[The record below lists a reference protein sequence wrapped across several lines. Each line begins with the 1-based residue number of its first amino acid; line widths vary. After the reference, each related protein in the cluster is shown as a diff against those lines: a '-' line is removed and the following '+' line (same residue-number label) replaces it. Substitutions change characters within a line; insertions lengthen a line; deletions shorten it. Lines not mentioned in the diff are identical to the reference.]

1 MAVKQFYLVGSSPD
15 TARDIDITPSADFAA
30 LQKQLALEF
39 NIVEPTGLCIGL
51 QTDDSGALTTLDSIT
66 ATITPIGITIDG
78 QPIREPTGPDGFPLV
93 GSFYEIFPD
102 HLGNHARLFRKY
114 GSVIKTTN
122 MGKTTYLTEDPRVAA
137 HALTE
142 SQYFSKRINKNHPL
156 WGIKDNNAIFI
167 NDTET
172 EQWRQTHKFIPPVMS
187 PKAVRH
193 YTPLMEHTVRESFK
207 VFDALD
213 DRGETWN
220 AYQYMLKLASQ
231 TIGKFALDLD
241 LGQFETPES
250 PLHPIVTNIAALLH
264 LNKAIT
270 ARGEWYR
277 YLPFGDPKKLRQVQ
291 QTTYSILQECID
303 RCLARQTDARDIPL
317 HEAAL
322 KATCVVDAL
331 VRGVD
336 DQGNRLPRELL
347 LASMVPVTGAGF
359 TTTSALLSWCLYALC
374 TYPGVQDRLLQD
386 LVDNGINNDI
396 TWDPDRPNTLH
407 YLDNFIKETQRLH
420 NPSYQPGRTAK
431 KEVIVPGGYKLP
443 AESVII
449 PAIRAIHVNPDVWS
463 NPQRFEPERWDTEEV
478 KNRHRC
484 AYIPFA
490 AGQRGCIGFNFAL
503 QEVKV
508 LLAEL
513 VYRYEFER
521 EGTDAIEYDP
531 EFQLIRPLNLYIR
544 ARRRTQ
550 WPEKS

>member
-1 MAVKQFYLVGSSPD
+1 M
-15 TARDIDITPSADFAA
+15 
-30 LQKQLALEF
+30 
-39 NIVEPTGLCIGL
+39 
-51 QTDDSGALTTLDSIT
+51 QTDKDGVIDTLESLNST
-66 ATITPIGITIDG
+66 SSPIGITVDG
-78 QPIREPTGPDGFPLV
+78 QPIREPSGPSGFPLV

-102 HLGNHARLFRKY
+102 HLGNHARLFRKH

-122 MGKTTYLTEDPRVAA
+122 MGKTTYLTEDPAVAQA
-137 HALTE
+137 ALTE
-142 SQYFSKRINKNHPL
+142 SAYFSKRINVNHPL

-172 EQWRQTHKFIPPVMS
+172 EQWRKTHKFIPPVMS

-193 YTPLMEHTVRESFK
+193 YTPLMQDTVRTSFP

-213 DRGETWN
+213 ERGESWN

-250 PLHPIVTNIAALLH
+250 PLHPIVTNIASLLH

-277 YLPFGDPKKLRQVQ
+277 YLPFGDPKKLREVQ
-291 QTTYSILQECID
+291 QVTYGILQDSVD
-303 RCLARQTDARDIPL
+303 RCLARQTDSKDIPL
-317 HEAAL
+317 NQAAL
-322 KATCVVDAL
+322 QATCVVDAL

-336 DQGNRLPRELL
+336 DNGERLPRELL

-359 TTTSALLSWCLYALC
+359 TTTSALLSWCLYAL
-374 TYPGVQDRLLQD
+374 TMHEGVQDKLLQE
-386 LVDNGINNDI
+386 LVNAGINNSI
-396 TWDPDRPNTLH
+396 KWDPDLPNTLH
-407 YLDNFIKETQRLH
+407 YLDCFVKETQRLY

-431 KEVIVPGGYKLP
+431 VDTIVPGGYIIP
-443 AESVII
+443 ADQVII
-449 PAIRAIHVNPDVWS
+449 PAIRAIHINPNVWS
-463 NPQRFEPERWDTEEV
+463 NPLRFEPERWDTEEV

-490 AGQRGCIGFNFAL
+490 SGQRMCIGFNFAL

-508 LLAEL
+508 LLSEL
-513 VYRYEFER
+513 IYRYEFSRSDTE
-521 EGTDAIEYDP
+521 AIEYDP

-544 ARRRTQ
+544 ARRRTE
-550 WPEKS
+550 WPAKTN